1 MEEILRLLRENNL
14 MLQFL
19 CSYIMRE
26 KSPKRKNSEDLKNF
40 MTNLVADWY
49 SDRVLGRGN
58 NGNL

>member
-19 CSYIMRE
+19 CNYIMRE

-49 SDRVLGRGN
+49 SGRILGRGN
-58 NGNL
+58 NNL

>member
-1 MEEILRLLRENNL
+1 

-49 SDRVLGRGN
+49 SGRILGRRN
-58 NGNL
+58 NNL